1 MLIRV
6 CLTSLFLTLLSL
18 TATPCSAQNG
28 QYSTEVRVSGEIID
42 EDFLTMTV
50 VENMRMPTMYNF
62 HTGKITSEELTQV
75 MGGVNGHNADIRI
88 TGPANAQYSVSFVD
102 RTVLLDATNHT
113 LYMDLAMAKGGV
125 KKPRWLNGSGEDEM
139 SIMGSTTL
147 DGLQPIGYYTNTA
160 NPLIV
165 TATVD

>member
-18 TATPCSAQNG
+18 AAIPCSAQNG

-50 VENMRMPTMYNF
+50 VEDMRMPTMYN
-62 HTGKITSEELTQV
+62 TLQGKVTSEQLTQV
-75 MGGVNGHNADIRI
+75 MGGANGQDAHIRI
-88 TGPANAQYSVSFVD
+88 TGPANQQYSVSFVD
-102 RTVLLDATNHT
+102 RTVLLDASHHT
-113 LYMDLAMAKGGV
+113 LYIDLAMSKGSV
-125 KKPRWLNGSGEDEM
+125 KTPRWLNGSGEDEM

-147 DGLQPIGYYTNTA
+147 DGLQQIGYYTNA
-160 NPLIV
+160 SSPLIV